1 MKQIRN
7 FLVHG
12 YMALALMAGVQAQP
26 AGQNTQVPTA
36 ASNPSQVLVQDAS
49 GEKIT
54 VGDIQT
60 ELMRLPEASRQQVLA
75 NVNGMQ
81 QVVSNLLVRR
91 LLAKEAV
98 RDGLD
103 KDASVQ
109 ASLAMAKDRIL
120 SDARLAKIDQQNAPS
135 DAALEAYARNSY
147 QVSGARFDKPAQTR
161 ASHILIE
168 NKGPESL
175 QKAKDL
181 LSQLRAGASF
191 EALAKEHSADPGS
204 AARGGSLGFFGA
216 GQMVRPFEDAT
227 NALQKPGDLSEP
239 VESQFGYHI
248 IRLDERR
255 EKGRQSF
262 EEVRPVLINEA
273 RMALINDAR
282 TIKAESLSKHFV
294 IDRPAIEALSKSA
307 SK

>member
-1 MKQIRN
+1 MKQIR
-7 FLVHG
+7 FFFFHG
-12 YMALALMAGVQAQP
+12 WLALGLVASAVAQP
-26 AGQNTQVPTA
+26 AGQAAQVPA
-36 ASNPSQVLVQDAS
+36 AVSNPDQVLVQDAT

-54 VGDIQT
+54 VGDIQA
-60 ELMRLPEASRQQVLA
+60 ELMRIPEANRVRMLA
-75 NVNGMQ
+75 NPDGIQ

-91 LLAKEAV
+91 LLAKEAI

-103 KDASVQ
+103 KDATVQ
-109 ASLAMAKDRIL
+109 ASLLMAKDRVL
-120 SDARLAKIDQQNAPS
+120 SDARLLKIDQQNTPS
-135 DAALEAYARNSY
+135 EAALEAYARNSY
-147 QVSGARFDKPAQTR
+147 QASGIRFDKPGQTR

-255 EKGRQSF
+255 EKGRQPF

-307 SK
+307 GK